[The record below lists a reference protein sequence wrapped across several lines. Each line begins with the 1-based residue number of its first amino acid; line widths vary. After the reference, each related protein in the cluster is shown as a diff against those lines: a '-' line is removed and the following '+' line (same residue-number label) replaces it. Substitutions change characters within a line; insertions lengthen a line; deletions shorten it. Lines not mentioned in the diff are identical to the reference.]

1 MMILVGAIE
10 RNMRLTRM
18 FVVNQI
24 IDRVMALMR
33 VMIDTVD
40 MQSHALSG
48 QY

>member
-10 RNMRLTRM
+10 RNVRLIRM
-18 FVVNQI
+18 FVINQI
-24 IDRVMALMR
+24 IDRVMALTR